1 MNHSRIKL
9 VIIFAMFLGPLLAA
23 FVWYYG
29 FGGAFAPR
37 AGANHASLIAPLIP
51 LHAFSNTTMDG
62 APFTIQSLK
71 HRWSIIHRLPAQCA
85 RPCEKSLYNTRQTRL
100 AMGKDA
106 NRIQRIVLSPNQA
119 LLNRIQNDHP
129 DAIRLEQSAA
139 DSSSD
144 AHRLENQLAPL
155 IQRHNIGVH
164 DALLVDPLG
173 NLMMIIPA
181 DLAPGLL
188 LKDLK
193 RLLKF
198 SRIG

>member
-1 MNHSRIKL
+1 
-9 VIIFAMFLGPLLAA
+9 
-23 FVWYYG
+23 
-29 FGGAFAPR
+29 
-37 AGANHASLIAPLIP
+37 
-51 LHAFSNTTMDG
+51 
-62 APFTIQSLK
+62 
-71 HRWSIIHRLPAQCA
+71 
-85 RPCEKSLYNTRQTRL
+85 
-100 AMGKDA
+100 MGKDA

-129 DAIRLEQSAA
+129 DAIRLGQSAA
-139 DSSSD
+139 DSPSD

-155 IQRHNIGVH
+155 IQRRNIGAH

-181 DLAPGLL
+181 DLPPGLL